1 MQTVIAPGALESS
14 LAMST
19 NISLDLL
26 NIFYTDASW
35 AAEILA
41 RYASIKIKGFSV
53 TRLILAIDC
62 DGGAVPIAPEY
73 PFINVAWRIDPK

>member
-1 MQTVIAPGALESS
+1 MQTVIAPGALEST

-19 NISLDLL
+19 SISLDLL

-35 AAEILA
+35 ATEILA

-53 TRLILAIDC
+53 TRLILAIDT
-62 DGGAVPIAPEY
+62 DEAAIPIAPEY